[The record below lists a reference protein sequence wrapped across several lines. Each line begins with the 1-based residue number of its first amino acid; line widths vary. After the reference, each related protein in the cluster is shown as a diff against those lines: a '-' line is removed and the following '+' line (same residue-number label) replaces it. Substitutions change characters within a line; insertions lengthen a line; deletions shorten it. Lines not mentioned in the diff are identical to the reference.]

1 MKDFKMMLLLKNLG
15 LNRNMFLIFLN
26 VSFLDI
32 FKHLQWE
39 CLSLLLTR
47 SKDYKDLFMEHKHS
61 IVLHAAEQFLVNLL
75 PASLCK
81 TTMLFLLKIPTDFPS
96 LCKLIIFVFRSNFSK
111 VTLSKKTKN
120 PTISE
125 LQYYSFFLL
134 KIYF

>member
-1 MKDFKMMLLLKNLG
+1 M
-15 LNRNMFLIFLN
+15 
-26 VSFLDI
+26 
-32 FKHLQWE
+32 
-39 CLSLLLTR
+39 R

-61 IVLHAAEQFLVNLL
+61 IVSHAAEQFLVNLL

-120 PTISE
+120 PTIVTGKESISPDPNRAA
-125 LQYYSFFLL
+125 LGKKTHKHTHIHKPL
-134 KIYF
+134 IGC

>member
-1 MKDFKMMLLLKNLG
+1 MKDFKMMLLFKNLR
-15 LNRNMFLIFLN
+15 LNRNIFLIFLN
-26 VSFLDI
+26 VSFLDT

-39 CLSLLLTR
+39 RLSLLIMR

-96 LCKLIIFVFRSNFSK
+96 FCKLIVFVFTANFSK
-111 VTLSKKTKN
+111 VKKDKK
-120 PTISE
+120 PQTISE
-125 LQYYSFFLL
+125 LQYSSFFLL